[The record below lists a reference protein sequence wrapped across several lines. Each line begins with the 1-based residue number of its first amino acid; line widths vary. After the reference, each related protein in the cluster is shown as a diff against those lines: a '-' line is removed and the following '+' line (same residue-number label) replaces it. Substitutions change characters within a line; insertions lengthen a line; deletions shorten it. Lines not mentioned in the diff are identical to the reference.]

1 MATIKFKGFYAIL
14 EEERINHTSHVF
26 ANVSFNAFT
35 KQMLKEKRAY
45 TTDVERDLVDGTPV
59 TRRKIIFPLLSVDE
73 LEELFRQT
81 NMSYQ
86 AETMGSL
93 TAEYGWIPATYYGYI
108 EHPTYGPT
116 HQDTTAYVSVL
127 FEDKDIPSNID
138 EHEDMVEF
146 FQGWTAEADET
157 IHQFIKDEDWDGM
170 RDAIDEGHLDGY
182 YNTDQ
187 QKLFKN

>member
-1 MATIKFKGFYAIL
+1 MATIKFKGFYIIL
-14 EEERINHTSHVF
+14 VEERVNNTSHVF

-45 TTDVERDLVDGTPV
+45 TTDVEREMAAFPV

-86 AETMGSL
+86 GETMGSL
-93 TAEYGWIPATYYGYI
+93 TTEYGWIPATCYGYVGYS
-108 EHPTYGPT
+108 TYGPT
-116 HQDTTAYVSVL
+116 YQNTTAYVSVL

-138 EHEDMVEF
+138 EHKDMVEF
-146 FQGWTAEADET
+146 FQKWTAEADET
-157 IHQFIKDEDWDGM
+157 IHHFIKDEDWDGM
-170 RDAIDEGHLDGY
+170 RDEMSQGELDSY